1 MVSMVTIYSTVWC
14 AFCHAAKE
22 YFKTRGVEFKEVDV
36 TNDQKNLQHMV
47 DISGQMGVPVI
58 DIDGSIVVG
67 FNRPAIEA
75 TLRQKNLV

>member
-1 MVSMVTIYSTVWC
+1 MVTIYSTTWC

-22 YFKTRGVEFKEVDV
+22 YFKSRGVEFKEVDV
-36 TNDQKNLQHMV
+36 TSDQQKLQQMV

-58 DIDGSIVVG
+58 DIDGTIIVG

-75 TLRQKNLV
+75 TLRQKNLVS